1 MPENVPAYCLCQ
13 KKKKKE
19 VIFVSRG
26 SVPEPSWLTRLQTRT
41 TRGADLSALIHAKPR
56 QNKMG
61 IAATRKSSRVGC
73 LRRDIVGYD
82 RLLFCHRQ
90 GRIYG
95 NGSRVLRRMGD
106 DHCLSHAAI
115 RWNPAGLNL
124 KQMCPINLQV
134 SLGRLMKTNRQR
146 VKGAIHPAGF
156 LRPITGYSLGY
167 SRRWGEAF
175 KCLHASFSRRGRS
188 HVKSKLTQNKAP
200 LTINIT

>member
-1 MPENVPAYCLCQ
+1 MSLNHRDWHVFRREQLEVRICQHWSTLSPGRIRWGLQQLESPA
-13 KKKKKE
+13 
-19 VIFVSRG
+19 G
-26 SVPEPSWLTRLQTRT
+26 
-41 TRGADLSALIHAKPR
+41 
-56 QNKMG
+56 
-61 IAATRKSSRVGC
+61 VGC
-73 LRRDIVGYD
+73 LRRDIVDYD

-146 VKGAIHPAGF
+146 VKGAIHPASF
-156 LRPITGYSLGY
+156 LCPITGYSLGY
-167 SRRWGEAF
+167 SWWWGEAL
-175 KCLHASFSRRGRS
+175 KCLHASFSLRGGS
-188 HVKSKLTQNKAP
+188 HVKSNKTQNKAS